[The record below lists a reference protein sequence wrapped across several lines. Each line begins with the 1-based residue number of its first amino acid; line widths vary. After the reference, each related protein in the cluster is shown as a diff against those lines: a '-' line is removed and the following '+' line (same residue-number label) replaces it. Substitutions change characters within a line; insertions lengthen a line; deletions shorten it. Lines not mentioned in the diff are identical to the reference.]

1 MVPPCSSTGLCTR
14 LCSVEAIGRVMHML
28 SRDYFTSRADCGE
41 GGEAAVNKC
50 CAAGAGGK

>member
-14 LCSVEAIGRVMHML
+14 LCSVAAIGRVMHML

-50 CAAGAGGK
+50 CAAGAGAK